1 MREAR
6 LNQAKSE
13 YTDFDELTTLFNPF
27 YSLLQTAYE
36 SNRMLQEFGTSALLQ
51 ATFTY
56 EEVASSVDQWQK
68 TLFKLAKSLNEN
80 YPDASDAA
88 IEFKKK
94 VDGFSLNLPLM
105 KCIMSEALHEE
116 DWGEIKKAIDN
127 IDLDPQTIS
136 VAKFGE

>member
-1 MREAR
+1 
-6 LNQAKSE
+6 
-13 YTDFDELTTLFNPF
+13 
-27 YSLLQTAYE
+27 
-36 SNRMLQEFGTSALLQ
+36 
-51 ATFTY
+51 
-56 EEVASSVDQWQK
+56 
-68 TLFKLAKSLNEN
+68 LAKSLNEN